1 MKTKVIVLLAVL
13 LIFSS
18 FQYSNEKESKF
29 SGIDFTVGLHLSHS
43 LIPVKIDKLEDD
55 LTLFYAALGLEAEF
69 SEYLTVGA
77 LIGYGSNSMKD
88 PVNFYKVPLTLQLN
102 DTNFKSM
109 LLGFIARS
117 EFFSWKDF
125 TFHANAEFMHFMK
138 AKNDFLIYFDTVDG
152 SGKFQNS
159 LTRISLEML
168 AQYEG
173 LSNFD
178 LFAGPQL
185 FLLKGK
191 FNTSET
197 IGNISGEEELSYK
210 QRKSLGLVS
219 GIHFEAGDFEIQGK
233 VTLFSNT
240 SISALISYTF

>member
-18 FQYSNEKESKF
+18 FQYSTEKESKF
-29 SGIDFTVGLHLSHS
+29 SGIDFTAGLHLSHS
-43 LIPVKIDKLEDD
+43 RIPVKIDKLEDD

-69 SEYLTVGA
+69 SEYFTVGA
-77 LIGYGSNSMKD
+77 LIGYGVNSMKD
-88 PVNFYKVPLTLQLN
+88 PVNFYQVPLTLQLD

-109 LLGFIARS
+109 MLGFNVRS

-125 TFHANAEFMHFMK
+125 SFSANAEFMHFMK
-138 AKNDFLIYFDTVDG
+138 AKNDFLIFLDNVDG
-152 SGKFQNS
+152 TGEFQNS
-159 LTRISLEML
+159 LTRMSLELL

-173 LSNFD
+173 LSNID

-191 FNTSET
+191 FNSSET
-197 IGNISGEEELSYK
+197 VGNISGDEELSYK
-210 QRKSLGLVS
+210 QRKPLGFVS
-219 GIHFEAGDFEIQGK
+219 GIHFEAGDFEVQGK

-240 SISALISYTF
+240 SISAIISYTF